1 MITWCMDPEIWWTMD
16 GQMDGHMDG
25 HMDGKSNIEVGA
37 PPKSNSSIH

>member
-1 MITWCMDPEIWWTMD
+1 MITWCMDPEIWWTLD
-16 GQMDGHMDG
+16 GQMDG

>member
-25 HMDGKSNIEVGA
+25 KSNIEVGA